1 MSTVHR
7 TAFPFL
13 LLLALLI
20 FVAPA
25 GFAAA
30 PCSTD
35 RAHEFDFWIGE
46 WDVTSGGQLAGSN
59 SIQPILG
66 GCVIQETWTGAG
78 GGAGS
83 SFNFYNPQTQKWQ
96 QYWVWQNGTVLDM
109 AGDYGDG
116 KMILSG
122 QSKNPKGETVTNR
135 VTWYDNE
142 DGSVRQHWEVSGDQ
156 GKSWTTAF
164 DGHYKKKG

>member
-1 MSTVHR
+1 MSMNTLKLSVLL
-7 TAFPFL
+7 TALVL
-13 LLLALLI
+13 LLST
-20 FVAPA
+20 PA
-25 GFAAA
+25 IADG

-35 RAHEFDFWIGE
+35 KAHEFDFWIGE
-46 WDVTSGGQLAGSN
+46 WDVTAGGNTAGSN
-59 SIQPILG
+59 SIQPILD
-66 GCVIQETWTGAG
+66 GCVIQETWKGAS

-83 SFNFYNPQTQKWQ
+83 SFNFYNPQTKKWH

-109 AGDYGDG
+109 SGDYADG

-122 QSKNPKGETVTNR
+122 ESKNPKGETVTNR

-142 DGSVRQHWEVSGDQ
+142 DGTVRQHWEVSKDR